1 MFDHIIKC
9 FVQFQLNAAYAFV
22 KSRRPVSHP
31 NTGAIQDAT
40 DDLLQRA
47 SFEDNLTGADRDKI
61 QDDLRDLGEGGQ

>member
-1 MFDHIIKC
+1 MFEHIIKI

-31 NTGAIQDAT
+31 NTGAIQNAT

-47 SFEDNLTGADRDKI
+47 NFQDNLTGADRHKI
-61 QDDLRDLGEGGQ
+61 QHLVRGLV

>member
-31 NTGAIQDAT
+31 NTGAIQNAT

-47 SFEDNLTGADRDKI
+47 NFQDDLTGADRDKI
-61 QDDLRDLGEGGQ
+61 QHLVRGLV